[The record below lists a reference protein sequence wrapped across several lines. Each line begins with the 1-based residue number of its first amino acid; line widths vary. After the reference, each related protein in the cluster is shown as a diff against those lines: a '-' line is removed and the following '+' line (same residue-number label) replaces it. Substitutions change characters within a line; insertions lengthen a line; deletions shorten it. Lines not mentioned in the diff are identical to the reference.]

1 MCAAETDDE
10 AWLLRSSA
18 LQSTL
23 NLRRG
28 QPGPLPPPVE
38 NLESRISPHEKMM
51 LDELQT
57 ASMVGSPETVHQELE
72 AFITLTTPD
81 ELIISAQIFDHS
93 ARCRSYEITADIIN
107 QKPRSTVVQTA

>member
-1 MCAAETDDE
+1 MLFRSDDE

-57 ASMVGSPETVHQELE
+57 ASMVGSPETVHRELE
-72 AFITLTTPD
+72 AFIALTAAD
-81 ELIISAQIFDHS
+81 ELIISAQIYDHS
-93 ARCRSYEITADIIN
+93 ARCRSYEIAADVAIP
-107 QKPRSTVVQTA
+107 KAA